1 MTITKRLILSFG
13 FSIIVAFI
21 IGLVGFK
28 SISSNT
34 VMTNR
39 LVNRDVQFLSNAHEL
54 KIEALQHRRYE
65 KDFFLNIGKP
75 EKQAK
80 YIKKFDSVS
89 KVLKNRLQTMDAAAR
104 MQLKLPAEVNQSIA
118 EAQTAYNTY
127 YTSFIQLTRTVLSDD
142 TITPQQANKLM
153 VPFKDHIYTFEKNI
167 DVIVDAGV
175 AHLAAM
181 VDDASRAGRRL
192 TVIILSILV
201 AGALL
206 IAVIA
211 YLTVVRIRTGLTVVS
226 RQLQDISCGEG
237 DLTLRIDVKAEDEI
251 GRLSTLFNSFLDTLQ
266 HMIRR
271 ISENAKVLG
280 TASTQLSALS
290 SQLSDGATQASEK
303 TQIVA
308 ASTEEVNANTNNIAS
323 AMEEATTNVSMIAAA
338 SEQMG
343 ATVNE
348 IAQNS
353 EKARA
358 ATVNAVNQSQ
368 EAATSINELSGFS
381 EKIGKVTEVIT
392 EISEQTNLLALN
404 ATIEAAR
411 AGEAGKGFAVVANEI
426 KELAQQT
433 AGATQ
438 NIKQQ
443 IENIQNSTQSGV
455 QAIGQVS
462 RVVGNVDE
470 IVSTVATAVEEQ
482 SVTTREI
489 TANVAEASAG
499 LQEINQNLAQSA
511 TVINDVSK
519 EISEMDVSTS
529 EIAEGTLHLDTSAA
543 ELSRL
548 SNDLN
553 EMVGR
558 FKI

>member
-1 MTITKRLILSFG
+1 MPMSSKSKRCS
-13 FSIIVAFI
+13 
-21 IGLVGFK
+21 
-28 SISSNT
+28 T
-34 VMTNR
+34 
-39 LVNRDVQFLSNAHEL
+39 
-54 KIEALQHRRYE
+54 RRYE

-271 ISENAKVLG
+271 ISENASVGNRL
-280 TASTQLSALS
+280 
-290 SQLSDGATQASEK
+290 DP
-303 TQIVA
+303 IVR
-308 ASTEEVNANTNNIAS
+308 V
-323 AMEEATTNVSMIAAA
+323 V
-338 SEQMG
+338 
-343 ATVNE
+343 
-348 IAQNS
+348 
-353 EKARA
+353 
-358 ATVNAVNQSQ
+358 
-368 EAATSINELSGFS
+368 F
-381 EKIGKVTEVIT
+381 
-392 EISEQTNLLALN
+392 
-404 ATIEAAR
+404 ATIR
-411 AGEAGKGFAVVANEI
+411 WSDPSIGEMRYGRRIHRRDEHVHEHGCRRDGTGVV
-426 KELAQQT
+426 QY
-433 AGATQ
+433 GY
-438 NIKQQ
+438 
-443 IENIQNSTQSGV
+443 
-455 QAIGQVS
+455 
-462 RVVGNVDE
+462 
-470 IVSTVATAVEEQ
+470 
-482 SVTTREI
+482 
-489 TANVAEASAG
+489 
-499 LQEINQNLAQSA
+499 
-511 TVINDVSK
+511 
-519 EISEMDVSTS
+519 
-529 EIAEGTLHLDTSAA
+529 
-543 ELSRL
+543 
-548 SNDLN
+548 
-553 EMVGR
+553 GR
-558 FKI
+558 FRCRRNDSDH